1 MQRRTSVIRMTDTN
15 ITLELSPRLQQE
27 QIVTSYIFYLKTNIL
42 VLDLNQI
49 DEESFRR
56 AEAWLAL
63 AASQPEKEE
72 SA

>member
-1 MQRRTSVIRMTDTN
+1 MTDN
-15 ITLELSPRLQQE
+15 IITLLDPRLQQE
-27 QIVTSYIFYLKTNIL
+27 QIVTTYIRDLKTNIFIL
-42 VLDLNQI
+42 ELNQI